1 MMFSMAADAVLLIH
15 FMFILF
21 AAAGGLFAFRRP
33 WIAFLQIPAAAWG
46 VFVEIF
52 GKACPLTHL
61 ENYWLVKAGGEGY
74 AESFVSHYLMP
85 LVYPS
90 GLTRE
95 IQYLL
100 AAAVVLLNLAIYG
113 WMICRIIGKGTGRF
127 K

>member
-15 FMFILF
+15 FIFILF
-21 AAAGGLFAFRRP
+21 AAAGGLLALRRP

-46 VFVEIF
+46 AFVEIF
-52 GKACPLTHL
+52 GKVCPLTYL
-61 ENYWLVKAGGEGY
+61 DNYYLVKACGEGY
-74 AESFVSHYLMP
+74 TESFVSHYLMP

-100 AAAVVLLNLAIYG
+100 AAVVVLLNLAIYG
-113 WMICRIIGKGTGRF
+113 WMIYRMVGKGTGRF